1 MFVFDE
7 WIFGFGS
14 LAGFYRGCVN
24 LMLLD
29 MNEIFNINRFGFLI
43 KKFYRENL
51 RFHLLLVALMIVA
64 IWLSLCSGNP
74 FRIEYYYGTAY
85 WMEHSSSA
93 ISSMQYGVFW
103 FFLVV
108 FSIYYSAR
116 AFRCYTDKGKA
127 VTAFL
132 LPASVF
138 EKYLVVFF
146 YSVIVFV
153 GVYCLVFYAV
163 DWCVLQYRIGY
174 VIGERAG
181 SGMAIFSLYD
191 AMPVRFDGQEVLR
204 ADVVNVFKISSVN
217 GSGVNFGRPMSCSLI
232 SWGVVLVL
240 LSIQSLYML
249 GSIVFRKYSVLLTS
263 LLQSIVSLGFLSICY
278 RFFLCYSKSIPMD
291 TVTVSSGGSFL
302 NLYMSGSIFSPGV
315 LLVFSM
321 LFPIS
326 YFVAAFFKLKEKQ
339 F

>member
-1 MFVFDE
+1 
-7 WIFGFGS
+7 
-14 LAGFYRGCVN
+14 
-24 LMLLD
+24 
-29 MNEIFNINRFGFLI
+29 MNEIFNINRFGLLI

-51 RFHLLLVALMIVA
+51 RFHLLLVALMVVA

-74 FRIEYYYGTAY
+74 FRMEYYYGATH
-85 WMEHSSSA
+85 WVEHSQSA
-93 ISSMQYGVFW
+93 ISSIQYGVFW

-108 FSIYYSAR
+108 FSIYYTSR
-116 AFRCYTDKGKA
+116 AFRSYMDQGKA

-174 VIGERAG
+174 VIGEREG
-181 SGMAIFSLYD
+181 SGLEVFSLYGAVLD
-191 AMPVRFDGQEVLR
+191 RFAGQEVLR
-204 ADVVNVFKISSVN
+204 ADVVNVFKISPVN
-217 GSGVNFGRPMSCSLI
+217 GGNVNFGRPMSYSLI
-232 SWGVVLVL
+232 SCGVVLVL

-249 GSIVFRKYSVLLTS
+249 GSIVFRKHSVLLTS
-263 LLQSIVSLGFLSICY
+263 LLQSIVSLGFFFICY
-278 RFFLCYSKSIPMD
+278 RILESCSKSIPMD

-302 NLYMSGSIFSPGV
+302 NLYMSGPIFSPGV